1 MDHYELAIQNLR
13 LWVSLGCSPEERS
26 SLQPVEIGIKMI
38 FSKEPSGCKSDQLD
52 DVICYQTVVDEVT
65 KIIQGQSFH
74 LIECLSRTV
83 FDIAANY
90 LHQKGQSEV
99 VLEIAIAKT
108 HHPVVNVHGPVT
120 FTYRRRLP
128 QKSLSP

>member
-1 MDHYELAIQNLR
+1 MDYYELTIQSLR

-26 SLQPVEIGIKMI
+26 NPQPVDIGIKMT
-38 FSKEPSGCKSDQLD
+38 FSKEPLGCKSDQLD

-65 KIIQGQSFH
+65 KIVQVQSFH
-74 LIECLSRTV
+74 LIECLARTV
-83 FDIAANY
+83 FDIVANY
-90 LHQKGQSEV
+90 LHQKRQSEI

-108 HHPVVNVHGPVT
+108 HHPVVNVHEPVI